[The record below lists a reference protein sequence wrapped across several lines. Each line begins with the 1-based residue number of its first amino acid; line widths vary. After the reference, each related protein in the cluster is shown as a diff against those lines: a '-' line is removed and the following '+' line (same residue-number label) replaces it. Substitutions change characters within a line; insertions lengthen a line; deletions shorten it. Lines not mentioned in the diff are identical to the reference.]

1 MSVLIVPVIGLLAA
15 LSPHWALLLAADAAA
30 GVALGLGL
38 PAAVAL
44 LSETTPKA
52 YRIIL
57 RAASDA
63 FFDLGFVYAALL
75 AGWQDSELQE
85 LHWRRLLLWNVLPVV
100 LIGLPA
106 LALLRES
113 PLFLAAGGYH
123 GEAREALAAVRALN
137 CGDGAGVADMPLPED
152 PAAGAAVQA
161 EEAGAPLQSAFSRRF
176 FEVTLTLAHAA
187 FFLSVLSFAGT
198 SLQLRADSPMM
209 DSFVGS
215 GQMVLG
221 GMLDLLALAV
231 SAVLTRQMSRATA
244 LAVALGGGAATVWC
258 FGLAGGATSRSAA
271 MEFVYQF
278 GALGFYW
285 VPAMGFV
292 SLYQLAV
299 EVYPT
304 SMAATGA
311 GIVLA
316 SGRLGAVVAPDLLAK
331 LEAVTGH
338 WSFCCYFLAL
348 ACGLG
353 AVKVYLCLRREDTA
367 EEYLR
372 EARPLLYGTAQ
383 SKA

>member
-161 EEAGAPLQSAFSRRF
+161 EEAGAPPPSR
-176 FEVTLTLAHAA
+176 
-187 FFLSVLSFAGT
+187 
-198 SLQLRADSPMM
+198 
-209 DSFVGS
+209 
-215 GQMVLG
+215 
-221 GMLDLLALAV
+221 
-231 SAVLTRQMSRATA
+231 
-244 LAVALGGGAATVWC
+244 GAS
-258 FGLAGGATSRSAA
+258 SRS
-271 MEFVYQF
+271 
-278 GALGFYW
+278 LSPW
-285 VPAMGFV
+285 
-292 SLYQLAV
+292 
-299 EVYPT
+299 PT
-304 SMAATGA
+304 LPS
-311 GIVLA
+311 
-316 SGRLGAVVAPDLLAK
+316 S
-331 LEAVTGH
+331 
-338 WSFCCYFLAL
+338 S
-348 ACGLG
+348 AC
-353 AVKVYLCLRREDTA
+353 
-367 EEYLR
+367 
-372 EARPLLYGTAQ
+372 
-383 SKA
+383 